1 MRIPS
6 EINPPLLQ
14 FICEVCSIETTNQ
27 DGLDMHLIGKQ
38 HKRMSQK
45 LDIQKK
51 YASLANPSVD
61 PLSGVSYN
69 ASSYTVDARGQ

>member
-1 MRIPS
+1 MKIPS
-6 EINPPLLQ
+6 EIKSPLLQ
-14 FICEVCSIETTNQ
+14 FICEICNIVTTDQ
-27 DGLDMHLIGKQ
+27 DGLDMHLFGKQ
-38 HKRMSQK
+38 HKKMSQK

-69 ASSYTVDARGQ
+69 ASRYTEDAMGQ